1 MINSFVMKKV
11 ILALFALAVAIGV
24 GIAVFKWTGSDLDE
38 LRRKGNAIEEKLR
51 QTGHGGSEPSAEAKK
66 PESPGASTPAQA
78 VPPSQAP
85 AAPPPTTAPKKKL
98 AAPPMEE
105 VNDKDKDQLKG
116 ILKQ

>member
-1 MINSFVMKKV
+1 MFV
-11 ILALFALAVAIGV
+11 ALAIAIGV

-51 QTGHGGSEPSAEAKK
+51 QTGHRGSEPTVETKK
-66 PESPGASTPAQA
+66 PESPSSPGPSTPSQA
-78 VPPSQAP
+78 APPPQAP